1 MTTLSD
7 SDVLSAV
14 AEPEVGERSAEGQFT
29 LDTPITTRDGREWKT
44 ISLREPCVFHCLQA
58 AKVIGKKPSLE
69 SVYDS
74 QIDMVIRISG
84 WPKAAVDQLGSTIL
98 DSAVAYVSAFEDDAR
113 RAPAADPDC
122 PPSLVLV
129 LSPAIEAVN
138 TTFTDMTLR
147 EPVVAERRR
156 FKATEGRGSVA
167 DFLQAE
173 IDLVGEVSGWPLA
186 AVLKMPISR
195 FAQAADY
202 LTGFFTNGRRTG
214 NLFQQT

>member
-1 MTTLSD
+1 MSD
-7 SDVLSAV
+7 SDVLAAV
-14 AEPEVGERSAEGQFT
+14 SEPETGEQPAEGVFT
-29 LDTPITTRDGREWKT
+29 LDTPITTKDGREWQT
-44 ISLREPCVFHCLQA
+44 LSLREPCVFHCLQA

-84 WPKAAVDQLGSTIL
+84 WPKVAVDQLGTTIL
-98 DSAVAYVSAFEDDAR
+98 DSAVAYVSAFEDEAR
-113 RAPAADPDC
+113 RNPDDEPEC

-129 LSPAIEAVN
+129 LSPPVEAVN
-138 TTFTDMTLR
+138 STFADMTLR

-173 IDLVGEVSGWPLA
+173 IDLVCAVSTWPLA

-195 FAQAADY
+195 FAKAADY
-202 LTGFFTNGRRTG
+202 LTGFFTTGRRTG
-214 NLFQQT
+214 SPFQPT